1 MDEAMKNEI
10 VDFMKKK
17 TERGKG
23 LNSYRDITKGC
34 PNLDRKEIK
43 KAVQELIKEGV
54 LAYWS
59 SGSTTYIRLVGYEP
73 GEEGLTGG
81 GKGED

>member
-1 MDEAMKNEI
+1 MDEAMKKAI
-10 VDFMKKK
+10 VDFIKKK

-34 PNLDRKEIK
+34 PDLDRREIK
-43 KAVQELIKEGV
+43 KATQELIKEGV

-59 SGSTTYIRLVGYEP
+59 SGSTTYIRLADYEP
-73 GEEGLTGG
+73 GEEGLTG
-81 GKGED
+81 KGEE

>member
-1 MDEAMKNEI
+1 MDEATKNEI
-10 VDFMKKK
+10 VEFIKQK

-23 LNSYRDITKGC
+23 LNSLRDIRKGC
-34 PNLDRKEIK
+34 KDIDRKVVT

-54 LAYWS
+54 LDYWS
-59 SGSTTYIRLVGYEP
+59 SGSTTYIRLASYEP

-81 GKGED
+81 AE